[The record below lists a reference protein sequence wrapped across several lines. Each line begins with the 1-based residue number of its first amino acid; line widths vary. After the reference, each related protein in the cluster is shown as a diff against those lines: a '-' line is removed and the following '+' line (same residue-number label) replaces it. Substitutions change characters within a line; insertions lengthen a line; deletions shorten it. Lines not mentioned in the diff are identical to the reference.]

1 MKLFTLLYIIS
12 LWAAA
17 EISFAQVEA
26 SWSPSPQQALG
37 VVTEDRGV
45 QERRFVVRNKG
56 SYSWQ
61 IVRGYTSCGCTQV
74 ELQQNQVVRPGDSA
88 QVIVR
93 FDPAGK
99 AGPFREI
106 VTVQLTDGEAVTNET
121 LTFTGEV
128 RRSAESLKRQFPVGE
143 GDIRLSAGKIDFGE
157 INRSNMAE
165 RHIVVCNTGAS
176 RQRIR
181 WSTSSRLVRSGE
193 DQSIELDT
201 GETYDIE
208 LKWDGKREQ
217 RWGIAHETLTII
229 DARNKIQSV
238 DLSAVLLPDVSALTP
253 QERAA
258 APVLQMEKRVNIGT
272 LPPGQKSIQRIAV
285 QNIGKS
291 DLHILRAYS
300 DHASVEV
307 KSTFPLVIKP
317 GGSTSIEVQIIPDG
331 APDFPITLISDDAKK
346 PRQTVRLYKK

>member
-12 LWAAA
+12 IWALT
-17 EISFAQVEA
+17 ETSFAQVEA
-26 SWSPSPQQALG
+26 AWSPLPQQVLG
-37 VVTEDRGV
+37 IVAEDQGI
-45 QERRFVVRNKG
+45 QERRFQVRNKG

-74 ELQQNQVVRPGDSA
+74 ELQQDLVVRPGDSA
-88 QVIVR
+88 QVVVR

-99 AGPFREI
+99 AGPFREV
-106 VTVQLTDGEAVTNET
+106 VTVQLTDGENVTNET

-181 WSTSSRLVRSGE
+181 WSTSNNLVRSGE
-193 DQSIELDT
+193 VQSIELGA
-201 GETYDIE
+201 GETYDIV

-217 RWGIAHETLTII
+217 RWGIAHETLTIT

-238 DLSAVLLPDVSALTP
+238 ELSAVLLPDVSALTP

-258 APVLQMEKRVNIGT
+258 APVLQTEKRVNIGP
-272 LPPGQKSIQRIAV
+272 LPAGQKIVRQITIQNAGR
-285 QNIGKS
+285 S

-300 DHASVEV
+300 ERAGVEV
-307 KSTFPLVIKP
+307 KSTFPLVVKP
-317 GGSTSIEVQIIPDG
+317 GGTASIEVQIVPDG